1 MIAAGNEAPAL
12 DWLNTLELMNMYQ
25 KHLNDDELDT
35 LLASGQDTIAPTDP
49 SWVELIA
56 EVRRAVEQ
64 ALPPDST
71 EAQALA
77 WRWIRLVVRMTR
89 NDPALAV
96 KLMQM
101 QIGEPRA
108 QHIVG
113 ITPDM
118 LAWIDKAFIHA
129 RCAIFAK
136 YLSPSQADE
145 LRRRQFIEVNMR
157 AWPALVMA
165 FRAHMDAG
173 VDAAADEVQAL
184 IERWQQLFRDRFC
197 GEDAV
202 LEARVRDAI
211 IREPDLNLGVG
222 LDDALLAYL
231 HKARTVGQMAPAEV
245 GPKPSAVMVAKQR
258 AVHQLL
264 DRPLVFD
271 DPVALTILGPQEE
284 QSLRDNLDKF
294 SHPMT
299 MGMRT
304 SVVIRS
310 RFADDLWDEAIER
323 GTRQYVVLGAG
334 LDTSAYRRPNA
345 PGQLFEVDLPDMQQW
360 KQARLLEAG
369 IAIPASLRFAP
380 VDFESVDLAQGLAR
394 AGFDASAP
402 AIFSWLGVTMYLDEA
417 AVVDTLR
424 FIAGRPK
431 GSTVLFEFAMPL
443 SSLPPIMRI
452 AMEQLTAQFAER
464 GEPWKSFFDP
474 ATLEDMLSTLGFSH
488 CHIWTPEELNRRY
501 LENRTDGLHLGATP
515 TRLVTA
521 IV

>member
-1 MIAAGNEAPAL
+1 MDP
-12 DWLNTLELMNMYQ
+12 
-25 KHLNDDELDT
+25 KPLNDDELDT
-35 LLASGQDTIAPTDP
+35 LRASGQDTIAPTDP

-56 EVRRAVEQ
+56 DVRRAIEQ

-71 EAQALA
+71 EAQTLA

-89 NDPALAV
+89 NDPTLAV
-96 KLMQM
+96 KLMEM

-108 QHIVG
+108 EDIVG
-113 ITPDM
+113 ITPDI
-118 LAWIDKAFIHA
+118 LAWLDKAFIHA
-129 RCAIFAK
+129 RCAVFAK

-145 LRRRQFIEVNMR
+145 LRRRQFLEANRR
-157 AWPALVMA
+157 AWPALVMQL
-165 FRAHMDAG
+165 RAHLEAG

-197 GEDAV
+197 GDDAV
-202 LEARVRDAI
+202 MESRVRDAI
-211 IREPDLNLGVG
+211 VREPDLNLGVG

-231 HKARTVGQMAPAEV
+231 QRARMVGHMAPAEV
-245 GPKPSAVMVAKQR
+245 GPKPSAVTVARQR
-258 AVHQLL
+258 AAHQLL
-264 DRPLVFD
+264 DRPLVLD
-271 DPVALTILGPQEE
+271 DPVALTILGSDEE

-294 SHPMT
+294 NHPMS
-299 MGMRT
+299 MGMRS

-310 RFADDLWDEAIER
+310 RLADDLWEDAIER

-360 KQARLLEAG
+360 KQARLRETG

-443 SSLPPIMRI
+443 SSLPPMMRI

-464 GEPWKSFFDP
+464 GEPWKSFFEP

-488 CHIWTPEELNRRY
+488 CHVWTPEELNRRY